1 MKFKGVRVDVE
12 RAHKLKKQLS
22 QQEESILVQ
31 VKKQTGID
39 VQIWAARSIAKVFD
53 KLVLR
58 PYAKTEKTGSPSF
71 TKNFLSTHDNPVV
84 KEYSK
89 SKRDKQGTHNFHR
102 YNTKT

>member
-22 QQEESILVQ
+22 QKEEELLLS

-53 KLVLR
+53 KLSLS
-58 PYAKTEKTGSPSF
+58 YATTAKTGSP
-71 TKNFLSTHDNPVV
+71 
-84 KEYSK
+84 
-89 SKRDKQGTHNFHR
+89 
-102 YNTKT
+102 